1 MSIRIIGGFL
11 GGRTLTTLPGRH
23 TRPATERVREAVF
36 SILQHDIE
44 DTRVLDLFAGSG
56 AYAIEAISRGAS
68 FAVMIEKDQM
78 AAAIIKQNLHT
89 FNLDLRLI
97 IADWKKGLEI
107 LSGEGEK
114 FNLVFSDPPYGTITA
129 EKIDEE
135 LKKYDLM
142 APGSF
147 LIMEHAGDMA
157 SELGNLIKT
166 RRFGDS
172 AISIFAYE

>member
-1 MSIRIIGGFL
+1 
-11 GGRTLTTLPGRH
+11 
-23 TRPATERVREAVF
+23 
-36 SILQHDIE
+36 
-44 DTRVLDLFAGSG
+44 
-56 AYAIEAISRGAS
+56 
-68 FAVMIEKDQM
+68 
-78 AAAIIKQNLHT
+78 
-89 FNLDLRLI
+89 
-97 IADWKKGLEI
+97 

-114 FNLVFSDPPYGTITA
+114 FNLVFADPPYGTVTA

-157 SELGNLIKT
+157 SSLANLIKT